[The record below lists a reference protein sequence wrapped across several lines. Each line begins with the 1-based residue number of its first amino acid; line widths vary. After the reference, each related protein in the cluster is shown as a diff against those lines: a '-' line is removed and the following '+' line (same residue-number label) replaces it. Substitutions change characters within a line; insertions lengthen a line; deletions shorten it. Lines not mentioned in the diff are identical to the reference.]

1 MRRKTRDECK
11 RGEEKKMTAAKG
23 NTRKGKGKQ
32 GSYRRNQES
41 FHLKLKH
48 VLGGVS
54 LLSLLA
60 AFEVFSIP
68 AGSGI
73 IDLLGLTRISAAKV
87 WFGIAIFAAFVALI
101 LHKEEEAK
109 L

>member
-1 MRRKTRDECK
+1 MTGNNRK
-11 RGEEKKMTAAKG
+11 KKVSGSNTNKLPAK
-23 NTRKGKGKQ
+23 THMSYYGKLD
-32 GSYRRNQES
+32 SA

-73 IDLLGLTRISAAKV
+73 IDFLGLTRISAAKV
-87 WFGIAIFAAFVALI
+87 VVPGNGHFCRFHGDYPP
-101 LHKEEEAK
+101 
-109 L
+109 

>member
-1 MRRKTRDECK
+1 MAT
-11 RGEEKKMTAAKG
+11 KG
-23 NTRKGKGKQ
+23 GKNTRVTGRSPAEGRVREWAASGYHGTKK
-32 GSYRRNQES
+32 R
-41 FHLKLKH
+41 FHLGLKH

-73 IDLLGLTRISAAKV
+73 IDLLGLTRISAAEV
-87 WFGIAIFAAFVALI
+87 WFGIALSAGFMALI
-101 LHKEEEAK
+101 LHKQEGVK
-109 L
+109 I